1 MNTADCYLNE
11 LTSHECLQ
19 ITGGIITAISGIVEL
34 AHGVLI
40 AREATNWV
48 GKLWVEGCQGV
59 DESDYFTRFLCLP
72 FDSSAIA

>member
-1 MNTADCYLNE
+1 MNTTYKPTEITD
-11 LTSHECLQ
+11 TQCLQ
-19 ITGGIITAISGIVEL
+19 INGGIVATIVQVVEF

-59 DESDYFTRFLCLP
+59 DESDYFTRFFCLSFP
-72 FDSSAIA
+72 ASL